1 MKVQKLTS
9 NRLYINEVDFYRVSP
24 DIIYEFNLKKG
35 IELDEKTEK
44 KLMIELL
51 LFRSYGILLR
61 KDYTEK
67 EIKQKLLMEFPKDS
81 PFDDAIYLLKEKGY
95 LDDYSYVKSYI
106 SFKKISKKK
115 VYYDLM
121 MKGIKK
127 TLIDEVYEEF
137 EIDEKI
143 DIRKFLEKLDKKEE
157 KKKIEFLLRKG
168 YNLRDIL
175 EVLKENRK
183 N

>member
-1 MKVQKLTS
+1 MTLTEMTPFQQLSAFDQPQDIS
-9 NRLYINEVDFYRVSP
+9 NAGDSTTVGKFETKGVD
-24 DIIYEFNLKKG
+24 G
-35 IELDEKTEK
+35 
-44 KLMIELL
+44 
-51 LFRSYGILLR
+51 

-67 EIKQKLLMEFPKDS
+67 ELKQKLLMEFPKDS

-175 EVLKENRK
+175 EVLKENKK

>member
-1 MKVQKLTS
+1 
-9 NRLYINEVDFYRVSP
+9 
-24 DIIYEFNLKKG
+24 
-35 IELDEKTEK
+35 
-44 KLMIELL
+44 
-51 LFRSYGILLR
+51 
-61 KDYTEK
+61 
-67 EIKQKLLMEFPKDS
+67 
-81 PFDDAIYLLKEKGY
+81 
-95 LDDYSYVKSYI
+95 
-106 SFKKISKKK
+106 
-115 VYYDLM
+115 M

-143 DIRKFLEKLDKKEE
+143 DIRNFLEKLDKKEE

-175 EVLKENRK
+175 EVLKENK

>member
-1 MKVQKLTS
+1 
-9 NRLYINEVDFYRVSP
+9 
-24 DIIYEFNLKKG
+24 
-35 IELDEKTEK
+35 
-44 KLMIELL
+44 
-51 LFRSYGILLR
+51 
-61 KDYTEK
+61 
-67 EIKQKLLMEFPKDS
+67 MEFPKDS

-175 EVLKENRK
+175 EVLKENKK